1 MMRNAKNKNIMDRVG
16 LAKRMIQITFFVA
29 LIGSIIWLILNYKQK
44 VSELTFYHFLLMLS
58 VFISVDIILHIKYK
72 ENKMFLKYFDL
83 FAAIILGVLTYIFAV
98 NTLR

>member
-1 MMRNAKNKNIMDRVG
+1 MRNAKNKNIMDRVG